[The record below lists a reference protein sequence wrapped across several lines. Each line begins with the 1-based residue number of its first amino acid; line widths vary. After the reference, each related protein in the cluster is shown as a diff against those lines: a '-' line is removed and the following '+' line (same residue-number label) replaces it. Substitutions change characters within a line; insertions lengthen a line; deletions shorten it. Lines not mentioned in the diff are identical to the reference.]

1 MKSRKKCGIA
11 VVLGLGLAIAETPAR
26 EEHSVGTKGIV
37 LELDSNY
44 ERKVIDPSLGN
55 DQFRVKRGRDLVF
68 CALVQS
74 DLVVEGDV
82 VHRRMV
88 EGVVDALSKLG
99 EGMEIELP
107 FTFYGEG
114 DVESSCM
121 ATTMRENGL
130 AIYRE
135 TRVVSRSG
143 TGILMF
149 CWGGVNARK
158 SIHAVGEEVVA
169 AVRFPDPETESGRA
183 FVPVPFVVDTL
194 GHRVSVSAA
203 PSVLAGIEAPVAGR
217 LDLESPNDD
226 LSVHGLPVE
235 DDDWRSAFRL
245 VLSAIGRPE
254 SEPVPD
260 PIREAPID
268 GRFARS
274 IVIPLPNDS
283 NKFVDCTLVELE
295 PGKFFDFR
303 IVFAGPI
310 DALAN
315 TRRSLI
321 ESIRITALPRLD
333 LSLSSRDDARK
344 SAAFAAAR
352 EVLAR
357 SKLVAPVLGAVSDA
371 AIAADGSLVLSTTTG
386 AQRMRAGFDGFDPLF
401 AGRGER
407 RGRFAC
413 VFGGGIWTIDPAG
426 SVIVEGATSKPAP
439 AEFVSCVE
447 GVGGEVIGVRAVEFP
462 NRIEGLGLGEA
473 AAGEVVR
480 VAPDGVIRTV
490 ARLPE
495 GNLGDIA
502 LDPTRR
508 YLFVSISIP
517 REEGGRT
524 AARLFCVD
532 LETGESKPV
541 GAWRRLGELAS
552 SDRGVLVTG
561 QQERG
566 RIGIHRASTDGSV
579 VLVMGGGEFFGFAER
594 DGRLAF
600 GTFLAL
606 DGEPAA
612 DVYVRS
618 IASDEVSPFA
628 VAATAPSI
636 DELAAIGTAALVGMA
651 PWEAGIFDSREALD
665 AFLDRAESAASASG
679 LPPLPRTC
687 EEVDEIFR
695 VGTNS
700 REVAD
705 AATVLVAAL
714 AIRALCDSGGTRVE
728 FVPASKSFVAR
739 EKSRRDLYPSGTV
752 AAFCCNVEELVLS
765 NFDTDGTSWIDIVSL
780 LEFAESKR
788 MFVGIDSAELSRAVA
803 DATPDDYFA
812 KLDALVAS
820 STDPARFDALA
831 VEMLEAGV
839 SPAWRNRVYDRIAR
853 AGDAKGLERLVR
865 KLVES
870 LPVKDEIDDHALL
883 RAALHGVEVGK
894 VSPSLIAEARAA
906 VEAHPDSIRLWIVL
920 GEVYGRSS
928 MEHASYLARLAF
940 EEARARDGESEWTKE
955 IDAGLAALND

>member
-1 MKSRKKCGIA
+1 MMSRKKCGFV
-11 VVLGLGLAIAETPAR
+11 VVLGLGLAMAETLAR

-37 LELDSNY
+37 LELDSEF
-44 ERKVIDPSLGN
+44 ERKVVDPTLGN
-55 DQFRVKRGRDLVF
+55 DQFRVKRGRDLVY
-68 CALVQS
+68 CALVES
-74 DLVVEGDV
+74 DFVVEGEV

-99 EGMEIELP
+99 EGMEVELP
-107 FTFYGEG
+107 FTYHGEG
-114 DVESSCM
+114 DVETSCM
-121 ATTMRENGL
+121 ATAMRENGL
-130 AIYRE
+130 AFYRE
-135 TRVVSRSG
+135 TRVVS
-143 TGILMF
+143 
-149 CWGGVNARK
+149 WGGSGIVMFFWGGTNARK
-158 SIHAVGEEVVA
+158 SVHRVGEDVVA
-169 AVRFPDPETESGRA
+169 AVRFPDPKTESGRA
-183 FVPVPFVVDTL
+183 FVPVPFVVETL
-194 GHRVSVSAA
+194 GYRVSLSTA

-217 LDLESPNDD
+217 LDLESPSDD
-226 LSVHGLPVE
+226 LSVHGMPVE
-235 DDDWRSAFRL
+235 DADWRSALRL

-254 SEPVPD
+254 TEAVPD

-274 IVIPLPNDS
+274 IVIPLPNDP
-283 NKFVDCTLVELE
+283 NQFVDCTLVELE
-295 PGKFFDFR
+295 PGKFFDLR
-303 IVFAGPI
+303 IIFAGPI

-315 TRRSLI
+315 TRRNLI
-321 ESIRITALPRLD
+321 ESIRIAPLPRLD
-333 LSLSSRDDARK
+333 LSLSSKDDARK
-344 SAAFAAAR
+344 AAAFAAAR
-352 EVLAR
+352 EVFAR

-401 AGRGER
+401 VGRGER

-413 VFGGGIWTIDPAG
+413 GFGGGIWTIDPAG

-447 GVGGEVIGVRAVEFP
+447 GVGGEVIGVRGAEFP

-480 VAPDGVIRTV
+480 VAPDGVTRTV

-508 YLFVSISIP
+508 HLFVSMSIP
-517 REEGGRT
+517 REEGGRNV
-524 AARLFCVD
+524 ARLLSVD
-532 LETGESKPV
+532 LETGESKSI
-541 GAWRRLGELAS
+541 GEWRHVGELAS

-561 QQERG
+561 QQQGG
-566 RIGIHRASTDGSV
+566 RIGIHRANTDGSV

-600 GTFLAL
+600 GTFFAL

-612 DVYVRS
+612 DFYVRT

-636 DELAAIGTAALVGMA
+636 DELVAIGTAALAGMA
-651 PWEAGIFDSREALD
+651 PWEAGIFDSRDALD
-665 AFLDRAESAASASG
+665 AFLVRAESAAAASG
-679 LPPLPRTC
+679 LPPLPRNC

-705 AATVLVAAL
+705 SATVLVVAL
-714 AIRALCDSGGTRVE
+714 AIRAMCDSGGTRVE

-752 AAFCCNVEELVLS
+752 AAFGCNVEELVLS

-780 LEFAESKR
+780 PKFAESKR
-788 MFVGIDSAELSRAVA
+788 LFVGIDSAELTRAVA

-831 VEMLEAGV
+831 VELLEAGV

-853 AGDAKGLERLVR
+853 AGDATGLERLVR

-870 LPVKDEIDDHALL
+870 LRERDEIDEHALL
-883 RAALHGVEVGK
+883 RAALHGVEVGE
-894 VSPSLIAEARAA
+894 VPPSLVAEARAA

-920 GEVYGRSS
+920 GEVYRRSPL
-928 MEHASYLARLAF
+928 EHASYLARLAF
-940 EEARARDGESEWTKE
+940 DEARARDDESEWTTQ
-955 IDAGLAALND
+955 IDAAVASLRE